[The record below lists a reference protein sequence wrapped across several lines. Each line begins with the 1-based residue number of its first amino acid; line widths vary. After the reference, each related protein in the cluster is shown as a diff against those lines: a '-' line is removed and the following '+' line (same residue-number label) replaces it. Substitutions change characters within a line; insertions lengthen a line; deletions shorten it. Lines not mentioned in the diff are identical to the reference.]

1 MHHVVHRI
9 EDVLHQ
15 VLFVSVSELSL
26 LELLLSIDR
35 AEVLF
40 IVEAEIVGGFGF
52 VNGPVLVNEELKEEC
67 GLLANVA

>member
-15 VLFVSVSELSL
+15 ELLVSISELSL
-26 LELLLSIDR
+26 LELLLSINR
-35 AEVLF
+35 TEIFL
-40 IVEAEIVGGFGF
+40 IVEAEIVGGLGF
-52 VNGPVLVNEELKEEC
+52 INGPVLVNEELKEER